1 MVLFG
6 LFGGAAKASNED
18 QFWTKRWASTRSK
31 RRLASWNFNRR
42 IPSTSRN
49 PQRWLSYLNTSMSTS
64 AAELTKTHLGIHCD
78 RDKGPSHDRLRFL
91 PAYSNRLAAMGA
103 Y

>member
-1 MVLFG
+1 
-6 LFGGAAKASNED
+6 
-18 QFWTKRWASTRSK
+18 
-31 RRLASWNFNRR
+31 
-42 IPSTSRN
+42 
-49 PQRWLSYLNTSMSTS
+49 MSTS

-78 RDKGPSHDRLRFL
+78 RDKGPSRDRLRFL